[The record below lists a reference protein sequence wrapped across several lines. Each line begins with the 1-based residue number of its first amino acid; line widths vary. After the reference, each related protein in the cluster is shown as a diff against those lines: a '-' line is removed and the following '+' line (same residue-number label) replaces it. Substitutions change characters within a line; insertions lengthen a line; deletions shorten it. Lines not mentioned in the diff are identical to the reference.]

1 MAPVVNNLIPYA
13 HVADVPRSVKF
24 YELLGFRVISRHE
37 HPRGKLLWAHLE
49 ANHGRI
55 MLAQADGPVD
65 AGVQAILFYLYA
77 DDVAA
82 LRKHLHSRIH
92 RTIRLTQHHSSVIRF
107 KMGPEQLPARV
118 FMPRN
123 DAKAQEFVELYRARD
138 IRDMSIRNQ
147 IVYDG
152 SHF

>member
-82 LRKHLHSRIH
+82 LRKHLLENSVEVSEIGRPFYMPNGEIRITDPDGYCLLIGQL
-92 RTIRLTQHHSSVIRF
+92 RPSS
-107 KMGPEQLPARV
+107 
-118 FMPRN
+118 
-123 DAKAQEFVELYRARD
+123 
-138 IRDMSIRNQ
+138 
-147 IVYDG
+147 
-152 SHF
+152 

>member
-13 HVADVPRSVKF
+13 HVSDVPRSVKF
-24 YELLGFRVISRHE
+24 YQLLGFRVISRHE
-37 HPRGKLLWAHLE
+37 HPPGKLLWAHLE

-82 LRKHLHSRIH
+82 LRKHLLENSVEVSEIGRPFYMPNGEIRI
-92 RTIRLTQHHSSVIRF
+92 TDPDGYCLLIGQLQPSS
-107 KMGPEQLPARV
+107 
-118 FMPRN
+118 
-123 DAKAQEFVELYRARD
+123 
-138 IRDMSIRNQ
+138 
-147 IVYDG
+147 
-152 SHF
+152 